1 MNYLKEIAGK
11 NKIWI
16 CIYISLGIGLSF
28 LSNYNISFFQKL
40 IDKFTDGTLSLPVI
54 LVYGGL
60 LLLLCLGNYLDE
72 YPMQKLNNGIYLDL
86 KLLALYKT
94 SRIDYLAYQSMGT
107 GKLIQR
113 VENGAMAGKNIL
125 CQFWF
130 RIARELLPSALFSL
144 FFIYR
149 LNHVIACTVAC
160 GYLLVFL
167 ITNLLLKLLYRMKER
182 VLDNEELLNHFL
194 TRGFME
200 MVVFRLNRKFSAE
213 IKKAEK
219 ARDQIVRSKIGIS
232 FIHEAFF
239 AAFAIL
245 ITLIKAALIIYA
257 WYTRSISIGSI
268 VALLTLVDNAY
279 TPIAIFNVLFVQ
291 FRLDLSAFGRYA
303 DFLDLPEESR
313 LFEGKKLPEFHG
325 DISIRKAV
333 FSYHG
338 MPVLKEVSLSI
349 SPGEKVALAGNSGSG
364 KSTLIKLIAGLLKTE
379 EGSISI
385 DGNDLNRL
393 NLDSYY
399 RHITYIPQE
408 SPVFDGTLRE
418 NLLFDALLPD
428 EDAIR
433 VLNKVQLKGWFDN
446 LPDGLDTQLGEKGIK
461 LSGGERQRLALAR
474 LWFSSSRLIILD
486 EATSAMDNVTEELV
500 MNEVLSLT
508 NGRNIIA
515 IAHRLNSIR
524 SFDRIIL
531 LKNGRLEGDGSFSDL
546 MTYNPYFQ
554 ELYRLSLIHISEP
567 TRH

>member
-200 MVVFRLNRKFSAE
+200 MVVFRLNRKFGAE

-245 ITLIKAALIIYA
+245 ITLIKASLIIYA
-257 WYTRSISIGSI
+257 WYTRSISIGSV

-291 FRLDLSAFGRYA
+291 FRLDSSAFGRYA

-333 FSYHG
+333 FSYHD

-418 NLLFDALLPD
+418 NLFFDALLPD

-554 ELYRLSLIHISEP
+554 ELYRAGM
-567 TRH
+567 

>member
-1 MNYLKEIAGK
+1 MNYLKEIARK
-11 NKIWI
+11 NKLWI

-54 LVYGGL
+54 LLYGGL
-60 LLLLCLGNYLDE
+60 LLLLCVGNYLDE

-94 SRIDYLAYQSMGT
+94 NRIDYLAYQSMGT

-149 LNHVIACTVAC
+149 LNHVIAYTVAC

-200 MVVFRLNRKFSAE
+200 MVVFRLNRKFDAE

-257 WYTRSISIGSI
+257 WYTRSISIGSV

-291 FRLDLSAFGRYA
+291 FRLDSSAFGRYA
-303 DFLDLPEESR
+303 EFLDLPEESR
-313 LFEGKKLPEFHG
+313 LFEGNTLPEFHG
-325 DISIRKAV
+325 DISIRRAV
-333 FSYHG
+333 FSYHD

-349 SPGEKVALAGNSGSG
+349 FPGERVALAGNSGSG
-364 KSTLIKLIAGLLKTE
+364 KSTLIKLVAGLLKTK
-379 EGSISI
+379 EGSILI

-393 NLDSYY
+393 NLDNYY

-418 NLLFDALLPD
+418 NLFFDASFPD

-433 VLNKVQLKGWFDN
+433 ILCKVQLKGWFDN

-508 NGRNIIA
+508 SGKNIIA

-531 LKNGRLEGDGSFSDL
+531 LKNGKLEGDGSFSDL

-554 ELYRLSLIHISEP
+554 ELYRAGM
-567 TRH
+567 

>member
-200 MVVFRLNRKFSAE
+200 MVVFRLNRKFGAE

-257 WYTRSISIGSI
+257 WYTRSISIGSV

-291 FRLDLSAFGRYA
+291 FRLDSSAFGRYA

-313 LFEGKKLPEFHG
+313 LFEGKKLPEFHE

-333 FSYHG
+333 FSYHD

-418 NLLFDALLPD
+418 NLFFDALLPD

-554 ELYRLSLIHISEP
+554 GLYRAGM
-567 TRH
+567 

>member
-11 NKIWI
+11 NKFWI

-160 GYLLVFL
+160 GYLLVFF

-200 MVVFRLNRKFSAE
+200 MVVFRLNRKFGAE

-257 WYTRSISIGSI
+257 WYTRSISIGSV
-268 VALLTLVDNAY
+268 VALLSLVDNAY

-291 FRLDLSAFGRYA
+291 FRLDSSAFGRYA

-325 DISIRKAV
+325 DINIRKAV
-333 FSYHG
+333 FSYHD

-408 SPVFDGTLRE
+408 SPVFDGPLRE
-418 NLLFDALLPD
+418 NLFFDALLPD
-428 EDAIR
+428 EDAIL

-554 ELYRLSLIHISEP
+554 ELYRAGM
-567 TRH
+567 

>member
-11 NKIWI
+11 NKFWI

-160 GYLLVFL
+160 GYLLVFF

-200 MVVFRLNRKFSAE
+200 MVVFRLNRKFGAE

-257 WYTRSISIGSI
+257 WYTRSISIGSV

-291 FRLDLSAFGRYA
+291 FRLDSSAFGRYA

-325 DISIRKAV
+325 DINIRKAV
-333 FSYHG
+333 FSYHD

-418 NLLFDALLPD
+418 NLFFDALLPD
-428 EDAIR
+428 EDAIL

-508 NGRNIIA
+508 NGRYIIA

-554 ELYRLSLIHISEP
+554 ELYRAGM
-567 TRH
+567 

>member
-113 VENGAMAGKNIL
+113 VENGSMAGKNIL

-200 MVVFRLNRKFSAE
+200 MVVFRLNRKFGAE

-245 ITLIKAALIIYA
+245 ITLIKASLIIYA
-257 WYTRSISIGSI
+257 WYTRSISIGSV

-291 FRLDLSAFGRYA
+291 FRLDSSAFGRYA

-333 FSYHG
+333 FSYHD

-418 NLLFDALLPD
+418 NLFFDALLPD

-524 SFDRIIL
+524 SFDRILL

-554 ELYRLSLIHISEP
+554 ELYRAGM
-567 TRH
+567 

>member
-200 MVVFRLNRKFSAE
+200 MVVFRLNRKFGAE

-219 ARDQIVRSKIGIS
+219 AREQIVRSKIGIS

-257 WYTRSISIGSI
+257 WYTRSISIGSV

-333 FSYHG
+333 FSYHD

-379 EGSISI
+379 EGSILI

-554 ELYRLSLIHISEP
+554 ELYRAGM
-567 TRH
+567 

>member
-200 MVVFRLNRKFSAE
+200 MVVFRLNRKFGAE

-257 WYTRSISIGSI
+257 WYTRSISIGSV

-291 FRLDLSAFGRYA
+291 FRLDSSAFGRYA

-325 DISIRKAV
+325 DINIRKAV
-333 FSYHG
+333 FSYHD

-418 NLLFDALLPD
+418 NLFFDALLPD

-524 SFDRIIL
+524 SFDRILL

-554 ELYRLSLIHISEP
+554 ELYRAGM
-567 TRH
+567 

>member
-200 MVVFRLNRKFSAE
+200 MVVFRLNRKFGAE

-257 WYTRSISIGSI
+257 WYTRSISIGSV

-313 LFEGKKLPEFHG
+313 LFEGKKLTEFQG

-333 FSYHG
+333 FSYHD

-379 EGSISI
+379 EGSILI

-418 NLLFDALLPD
+418 NLFFDALLPD

-433 VLNKVQLKGWFDN
+433 VLNKVQLKDWFDN

-531 LKNGRLEGDGSFSDL
+531 LKNGSLEGDGSFSDL

-554 ELYRLSLIHISEP
+554 DLYRAGM
-567 TRH
+567 

>member
-182 VLDNEELLNHFL
+182 VLDNE
-194 TRGFME
+194 
-200 MVVFRLNRKFSAE
+200 
-213 IKKAEK
+213 
-219 ARDQIVRSKIGIS
+219 
-232 FIHEAFF
+232 
-239 AAFAIL
+239 
-245 ITLIKAALIIYA
+245 
-257 WYTRSISIGSI
+257 
-268 VALLTLVDNAY
+268 
-279 TPIAIFNVLFVQ
+279 
-291 FRLDLSAFGRYA
+291 
-303 DFLDLPEESR
+303 
-313 LFEGKKLPEFHG
+313 
-325 DISIRKAV
+325 
-333 FSYHG
+333 
-338 MPVLKEVSLSI
+338 
-349 SPGEKVALAGNSGSG
+349 
-364 KSTLIKLIAGLLKTE
+364 
-379 EGSISI
+379 
-385 DGNDLNRL
+385 
-393 NLDSYY
+393 
-399 RHITYIPQE
+399 
-408 SPVFDGTLRE
+408 
-418 NLLFDALLPD
+418 
-428 EDAIR
+428 
-433 VLNKVQLKGWFDN
+433 
-446 LPDGLDTQLGEKGIK
+446 
-461 LSGGERQRLALAR
+461 
-474 LWFSSSRLIILD
+474 
-486 EATSAMDNVTEELV
+486 
-500 MNEVLSLT
+500 
-508 NGRNIIA
+508 
-515 IAHRLNSIR
+515 
-524 SFDRIIL
+524 
-531 LKNGRLEGDGSFSDL
+531 
-546 MTYNPYFQ
+546 
-554 ELYRLSLIHISEP
+554 
-567 TRH
+567 

>member
-531 LKNGRLEGDGSFSDL
+531 LKNGRLEGDGSFSVL

-554 ELYRLSLIHISEP
+554 ELYRAGM
-567 TRH
+567 

>member
-200 MVVFRLNRKFSAE
+200 MVVFRLNRKFGAE

-245 ITLIKAALIIYA
+245 ITLIKASLIIYA
-257 WYTRSISIGSI
+257 WYTRSISIGSV

-291 FRLDLSAFGRYA
+291 FRLDSSAFGRYA

-333 FSYHG
+333 FSYHD

-418 NLLFDALLPD
+418 NLFFDALLPD

-433 VLNKVQLKGWFDN
+433 ILNKVQLKGWFDN

-524 SFDRIIL
+524 SFDRILL

-554 ELYRLSLIHISEP
+554 ELYRAGM
-567 TRH
+567 

>member
-11 NKIWI
+11 NKFWI

-200 MVVFRLNRKFSAE
+200 MVVFRLNRKFGAE

-257 WYTRSISIGSI
+257 WYTRSISIGSV

-333 FSYHG
+333 FSYHD

-418 NLLFDALLPD
+418 NLFFDALLPD
-428 EDAIR
+428 EDAIL

-508 NGRNIIA
+508 NGRNIIV

-554 ELYRLSLIHISEP
+554 ELYRAGM
-567 TRH
+567 

>member
-11 NKIWI
+11 NKFWI

-113 VENGAMAGKNIL
+113 VENGDMAGKNIL

-160 GYLLVFL
+160 GYLLVFF

-200 MVVFRLNRKFSAE
+200 MVVFRLNRKFGAE

-257 WYTRSISIGSI
+257 WYTRSISIGSV

-291 FRLDLSAFGRYA
+291 FRLDSSAFGRYA

-325 DISIRKAV
+325 DINIRKAV
-333 FSYHG
+333 FSYHD

-418 NLLFDALLPD
+418 NLFFDALLPD
-428 EDAIR
+428 EDAIL

-554 ELYRLSLIHISEP
+554 ELYRAGM
-567 TRH
+567 

>member
-40 IDKFTDGTLSLPVI
+40 IDEFTDGTLSLPVI

-160 GYLLVFL
+160 GYLLVFF

-200 MVVFRLNRKFSAE
+200 MVVFRLNRKFGAE

-257 WYTRSISIGSI
+257 WYTRSISIGSV

-291 FRLDLSAFGRYA
+291 FRLDSSAFGRYA

-325 DISIRKAV
+325 DINIRKAV
-333 FSYHG
+333 FSYHD

-524 SFDRIIL
+524 SFDRILL

-554 ELYRLSLIHISEP
+554 ELYRAGM
-567 TRH
+567 

>member
-291 FRLDLSAFGRYA
+291 FRLDSSAFGRYA

-325 DISIRKAV
+325 DINIRKAV
-333 FSYHG
+333 FSYHD

-554 ELYRLSLIHISEP
+554 ELYRAGM
-567 TRH
+567 

>member
-11 NKIWI
+11 NKFWI

-160 GYLLVFL
+160 GYLLVFF

-200 MVVFRLNRKFSAE
+200 MVVFRLNRKFGAE

-257 WYTRSISIGSI
+257 WYTRSISIGSV

-291 FRLDLSAFGRYA
+291 FRLDSSAFGRYA

-325 DISIRKAV
+325 DINIRKAV
-333 FSYHG
+333 FSYHD

-418 NLLFDALLPD
+418 NLFFDALLPD
-428 EDAIR
+428 EDAIL

-531 LKNGRLEGDGSFSDL
+531 LKNRRLEGDGSFSDL

-554 ELYRLSLIHISEP
+554 ELYRAGM
-567 TRH
+567 

>member
-291 FRLDLSAFGRYA
+291 FRLDSSAFGRYA

-313 LFEGKKLPEFHG
+313 LFEGKKLPEFHE

-333 FSYHG
+333 FSYHD

-554 ELYRLSLIHISEP
+554 ELYRAGM
-567 TRH
+567 

>member
-554 ELYRLSLIHISEP
+554 ELYRAGM
-567 TRH
+567 

>member
-40 IDKFTDGTLSLPVI
+40 IDEFTDGTLSLPVI

-200 MVVFRLNRKFSAE
+200 MVVFRLNRKFGAE

-257 WYTRSISIGSI
+257 WYTRSISIGSV

-333 FSYHG
+333 FSYHD

-418 NLLFDALLPD
+418 NLFFDALLPD

-433 VLNKVQLKGWFDN
+433 ILNKVQLKGWFDN

-531 LKNGRLEGDGSFSDL
+531 LKNGRLEGDGSFSVL

-554 ELYRLSLIHISEP
+554 ELYRAGM
-567 TRH
+567 

>member
-200 MVVFRLNRKFSAE
+200 MVVFRLNRKFGAE

-245 ITLIKAALIIYA
+245 ITLIKASLIIYA
-257 WYTRSISIGSI
+257 WYTRSISIGSV

-291 FRLDLSAFGRYA
+291 FRLDSSAFGRYA

-333 FSYHG
+333 FSYHD

-418 NLLFDALLPD
+418 NLFFDALLPD

-474 LWFSSSRLIILD
+474 LWFSSSQLIILD

-524 SFDRIIL
+524 SFDRILL

-554 ELYRLSLIHISEP
+554 ELYRAGM
-567 TRH
+567 

>member
-200 MVVFRLNRKFSAE
+200 MVVFRLNRKFSGE
-213 IKKAEK
+213 IKREEK

-554 ELYRLSLIHISEP
+554 ELYRAGM
-567 TRH
+567 

>member
-11 NKIWI
+11 NKFWI

-160 GYLLVFL
+160 GYLLVFF

-200 MVVFRLNRKFSAE
+200 MVVFRLNRKFGAE

-257 WYTRSISIGSI
+257 WYTRSISIGSV

-291 FRLDLSAFGRYA
+291 FRLDSSAFGRYA

-325 DISIRKAV
+325 DINIRKAV
-333 FSYHG
+333 FSYHD

-418 NLLFDALLPD
+418 NLFFDALLPD
-428 EDAIR
+428 EDAIL

-554 ELYRLSLIHISEP
+554 GLYRAGM
-567 TRH
+567 

>member
-200 MVVFRLNRKFSAE
+200 MVVFRLNRKFGAE

-257 WYTRSISIGSI
+257 WYTRSISIGSV

-433 VLNKVQLKGWFDN
+433 ILNKVQLKGWFDN

-531 LKNGRLEGDGSFSDL
+531 LKNGRLEGDGSFSVL

-554 ELYRLSLIHISEP
+554 ELYRAGM
-567 TRH
+567 

>member
-11 NKIWI
+11 NKFWI

-160 GYLLVFL
+160 GYLLVFF

-200 MVVFRLNRKFSAE
+200 MVVFRLNRKFGAE

-257 WYTRSISIGSI
+257 WYTRSISIGSV

-291 FRLDLSAFGRYA
+291 FRLDSSAFGRYA

-325 DISIRKAV
+325 DINIRKAV
-333 FSYHG
+333 FSYHD

-364 KSTLIKLIAGLLKTE
+364 KSTLIKLIAGKTE

-418 NLLFDALLPD
+418 NLFFDALLPD
-428 EDAIR
+428 EDAIL

-474 LWFSSSRLIILD
+474 LWFSSSRLIMLD

-554 ELYRLSLIHISEP
+554 ELYRAGM
-567 TRH
+567 

>member
-257 WYTRSISIGSI
+257 WYTRSISIGSV

-554 ELYRLSLIHISEP
+554 ELYRAGM
-567 TRH
+567 

>member
-40 IDKFTDGTLSLPVI
+40 IDKFTDRTLSLPVI

-554 ELYRLSLIHISEP
+554 ELYRAGM
-567 TRH
+567 

>member
-160 GYLLVFL
+160 GYLLVFF

-200 MVVFRLNRKFSAE
+200 MVVFRLNRKFGAE

-257 WYTRSISIGSI
+257 WYTRSISIGSV

-333 FSYHG
+333 FSYHD

-379 EGSISI
+379 EGSILI

-418 NLLFDALLPD
+418 NLFFDALLPD

-554 ELYRLSLIHISEP
+554 ELYRAGM
-567 TRH
+567 

>member
-11 NKIWI
+11 NKFWI

-160 GYLLVFL
+160 GYLLVFF

-200 MVVFRLNRKFSAE
+200 MVVFRLNRKFGAE

-257 WYTRSISIGSI
+257 WYTRSISIGSV

-291 FRLDLSAFGRYA
+291 FRLDSSAFGRYA

-325 DISIRKAV
+325 DINIRKAV
-333 FSYHG
+333 FSYHD

-418 NLLFDALLPD
+418 NLFFDALLPD
-428 EDAIR
+428 EDAIL

-531 LKNGRLEGDGSFSDL
+531 LKNGRLEGDGSFSG
-546 MTYNPYFQ
+546 
-554 ELYRLSLIHISEP
+554 RS
-567 TRH
+567 

>member
-200 MVVFRLNRKFSAE
+200 MVVFRLNRKFGAE

-257 WYTRSISIGSI
+257 WYTRSISIGSV

-313 LFEGKKLPEFHG
+313 LFEGQKLPEFHG

-333 FSYHG
+333 FSYHD

-379 EGSISI
+379 EGSILI

-554 ELYRLSLIHISEP
+554 ELYRAGM
-567 TRH
+567 

>member
-200 MVVFRLNRKFSAE
+200 MVVFRLNRKFGAE

-257 WYTRSISIGSI
+257 WYTRSISIGSV

-333 FSYHG
+333 FSYHD

-408 SPVFDGTLRE
+408 SPVFDGTLQE
-418 NLLFDALLPD
+418 NLFFDALLPD

-524 SFDRIIL
+524 SFDRILL

-554 ELYRLSLIHISEP
+554 ELYRAGM
-567 TRH
+567 